1 MPPGSYNKEY
11 WAQAGRIRPGSD
23 ASPSQDN
30 THTPIR
36 TCGNSALPICRPV
49 RFWIT
54 AENQRIQ
61 RKPTQTQGEHVN
73 LHTDSNPSLGLNQ
86 ALWHWRRN
94 ATRCPPCHPQQYS
107 LNIYKLVDIS
117 LCHKTN
123 YNFRP
128 NSLRSKTKNKRLQI
142 SVLIEP
148 YPYSTDNT
156 EQWGRKHDEFMQG
169 RKNRR
174 RRRKASPHP
183 RRREDHTE
191 FSLFDV
197 NLNDSG
203 V

>member
-73 LHTDSNPSLGLNQ
+73 LHTDSNTSLGLNQ

-128 NSLRSKTKNKRLQI
+128 NSLRSKTKKQKINDYKFRFWSNPTHILQTTQNNEDE
-142 SVLIEP
+142 SMMN
-148 YPYSTDNT
+148 SCRD
-156 EQWGRKHDEFMQG
+156 GRTGGGGEKPPLTQDDE
-169 RKNRR
+169 KII
-174 RRRKASPHP
+174 
-183 RRREDHTE
+183 
-191 FSLFDV
+191 
-197 NLNDSG
+197 LNFLYLM
-203 V
+203 